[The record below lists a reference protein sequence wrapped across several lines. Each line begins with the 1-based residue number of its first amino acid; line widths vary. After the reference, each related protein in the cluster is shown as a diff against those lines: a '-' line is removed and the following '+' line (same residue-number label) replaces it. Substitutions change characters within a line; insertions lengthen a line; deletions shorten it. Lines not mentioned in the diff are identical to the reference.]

1 MLDCEESRRARN
13 QVKDALLLRVVYN
26 SHNCRRETRIKNT
39 THFKEMLS
47 TGVFSLISLTSYWVD
62 VHLHRI
68 LVYVRTK
75 SNPGD
80 LTPSLVSL
88 TVV

>member
-1 MLDCEESRRARN
+1 
-13 QVKDALLLRVVYN
+13 
-26 SHNCRRETRIKNT
+26 
-39 THFKEMLS
+39 MLS
-47 TGVFSLISLTSYWVD
+47 IGVFSLISLTSYWVD

-80 LTPSLVSL
+80 LTPSLVHFDGCLDTICMKSYIGEVCVSRHTSL
-88 TVV
+88 TCSKELLDCPF